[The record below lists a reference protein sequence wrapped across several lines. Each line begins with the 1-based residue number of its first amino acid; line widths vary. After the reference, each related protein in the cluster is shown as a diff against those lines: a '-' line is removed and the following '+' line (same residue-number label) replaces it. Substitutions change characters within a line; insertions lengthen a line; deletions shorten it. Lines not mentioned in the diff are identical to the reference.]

1 MNARRIIHIGLV
13 TVLALVLGLG
23 GVTAW
28 FATAGM
34 RAPVTVAEPVYWPT
48 EGWRTTTP
56 EAAGYNSRAA
66 SDALQEL
73 HRRGIAI
80 DSLMIIHNGYV
91 ALDAYFAPYDGS
103 FAHNLASVT
112 KSVMTTL
119 IGIAADQG
127 RIDLDKPMVSY
138 FPDRT
143 IANMDERKARLTV
156 RQLASMVNG
165 MESGCY
171 EDDAGTVQSM
181 RSHPDWLQAA
191 LDRPMVDE
199 PGTKFCYDSPGMHI
213 LSGILQEA
221 TGQTALQ
228 FGQQYLFGPLGIHDA
243 IWDVDPQG
251 YNRGWGD
258 LYLTPASAAKIGYL
272 WLHQGNWDGKQIVS
286 QAWVLGSV
294 HPQIRPVNHD
304 YAYGYGWWINN
315 SHYFAAGRGGQEIRV
330 FPTLNTVVV
339 ITGGGY
345 DFSDIEGFLIPS
357 VILSMVP
364 RPDNAGGQ
372 AALQATLNSLGEAVE
387 HPAVTFTPEIAKEVN
402 GKTYQC
408 ENNPAGLESMA
419 LDLSDPSVAAL
430 DQRVQGQD
438 VPWTI
443 GLDGHYRIVA
453 DGDALRGYWE
463 DEHTFRLEQFD
474 IGTQVYRLKLEGTLA
489 QVIVEGADLTIN
501 CRMATP

>member
-1 MNARRIIHIGLV
+1 MNAKRVIQIGLAA
-13 TVLALVLGLG
+13 VLVLVLVLGG
-23 GVTAW
+23 TSAW

-34 RAPVTVAEPVYWPT
+34 RPPVQVADPDYWPT

-56 EAAGYNSRAA
+56 EAAGYNSQAVA
-66 SDALQEL
+66 NALQEL
-73 HRRGIAI
+73 HQKGVAI
-80 DSLMIIHNGYV
+80 DSLMIVHNGYV
-91 ALDAYFAPYDGS
+91 ALDAYFAPYDGT

-119 IGIAADQG
+119 MGIAADQG
-127 RIDLDKPMVSY
+127 RIDLDRPMASY

-165 MESGCY
+165 LESGCY
-171 EDDAGTVQSM
+171 QDDQGTIQRL

-199 PGTKFCYDSPGMHI
+199 PGTKFCYDGPGMHM

-221 TGQTALQ
+221 TGQTALE

-272 WLHQGNWDGKQIVS
+272 WLHQGNWEGRQIVS
-286 QAWVLGSV
+286 KEWVLGSV

-330 FPTLNTVVV
+330 FPMQNTVVV

-345 DFSDIEGFLIPS
+345 DFHDIEGFLVPS
-357 VILSMVP
+357 VIFSMVP
-364 RPDNAGGQ
+364 RADNPKAQ
-372 AALQATLNSLGEAVE
+372 AVLQGTLASLREAVD
-387 HPAVTFTPEIAKEVN
+387 HPAVTSTPEIAKEIS

-408 ENNPAGLESMA
+408 ANNAAGLESLKVDF
-419 LDLSDPSVAAL
+419 LDPGAAAL
-430 DQRVQGQD
+430 YQRVQGQD
-438 VPWTI
+438 ITWTI
-443 GLDGHYRIVA
+443 GLDGHYRIVP
-453 DGDALRGYWE
+453 DGDALVGYWE
-463 DEHTFRLEQFD
+463 DEHTFHLEVFD
-474 IGTQVYRLKLEGTLA
+474 IGTQVYRVKFEGTQA
-489 QVIVEGADLTIN
+489 DVNAEGADLTIN
-501 CRMATP
+501 CKAAAQ